1 MKNKLF
7 YMGIILSIF
16 VGSMVALGL
25 CLERYLNCH
34 PERMQQITD
43 GLREA
48 AVFENRQG
56 IFPGIILL
64 ICTFIFWIV
73 GVIAYKIVFL
83 CARVK
88 VNEHHLLIALGA
100 GLTLSCL
107 VSYLLIGKVSVVLVM
122 LLSNFV
128 EIAVIFAS
136 LFDEIRER
144 MKACI
149 IVRGILLIISILTL
163 AGMAEKAGF
172 LSCVFFCS
180 CYNTPW
186 R

>member
-1 MKNKLF
+1 MRNEEVMKNKLF

-16 VGSMVALGL
+16 VGSMAALGL
-25 CLERYLNCH
+25 YLERYLNCH

-56 IFPGIILL
+56 IFLGIILL

-73 GVIAYKIVFL
+73 GFIAYKIVFL

-88 VNEHHLLIALGA
+88 VNERRLLIALGA
-100 GLTLSCL
+100 GLTLSYL
-107 VSYLLIGKVSVVLVM
+107 VSYLLIGKVSVVLVT

-128 EIAVIFAS
+128 EITVIFAG
-136 LFDEIRER
+136 LLDEIKER
-144 MKACI
+144 VRTCI
-149 IVRGILLIISILTL
+149 IVRGIFLVISILAS
-163 AGMAEKAGF
+163 AGMM
-172 LSCVFFCS
+172 
-180 CYNTPW
+180 
-186 R
+186 